1 MNKKRV
7 VVGMSGGV
15 DSSVAIQILKDM
27 GFTVFGVTFKLFDWQ
42 DYKDAQTVAQ
52 KLSIPYEVVDIS
64 KEFQTEVMD
73 YFVDEY
79 THGKTPN
86 PCVLC
91 NREVKFSHLIKY
103 ADYNSI
109 DFVATGHYARVE
121 KDRDRYL
128 LKKSSD
134 LRKDQSYFLHRLTQ
148 EQLGRVIFPLEGRS
162 KEEVRKIAREIGL
175 DVAKKK
181 DSQEVCF
188 VSNDD
193 YVSFIEK
200 NSKKVFSSGDIVDT
214 EGNVLGQHNGIHKYT
229 IGQRRRIGIS
239 SKKPLFVVD
248 IDSERNI
255 VVVGDNKDIL
265 RNEFKVKNLNWISI
279 DELLE
284 PMNVSVKIRS
294 TASEV
299 PARIERGEEGDV
311 IVKVQQ
317 AVRAVTAGQSAVFY
331 DEDTVVGGGVIMRS

>member
-79 THGKTPN
+79 THGRTPN

-103 ADYNSI
+103 TDDNSI

-148 EQLGRVIFPLEGRS
+148 EQLSRVIFPLEGRS

-229 IGQRRRIGIS
+229 IGQRRGIGIS
-239 SKKPLFVVD
+239 SNKPLFVVD

>member
-79 THGKTPN
+79 THGRTPN

-103 ADYNSI
+103 TDDNSI

-239 SKKPLFVVD
+239 SNKPLFVVD

-317 AVRAVTAGQSAVFY
+317 SVRAVTAGQSAVFY